1 MDELTT
7 LRQNVETVRSR
18 MADALAK
25 AGRKEGD
32 VLLRGFLCGLLLCAA
47 SKTRT
52 PATVRLS
59 AQLDIDLF
67 GENHVQELVEK
78 TDAGAYLQKPAHMIG
93 HLQTNKVKQTVGRAA
108 LIQSVDSDRLLK
120 AIQKEAAK
128 QDLCQDVLLEV
139 NIGGEA
145 SKSGVA
151 PEALW
156 PLMEAAEALPNLRVR
171 GLMAIPPADLS
182 EDDARR
188 AFAAMRT
195 LFEQAQGRG
204 YTRARLD
211 ILSMGMSDDF
221 AAAILEGSTMVRV
234 GTAIYGARYYPPKA
248 TV

>member
-1 MDELTT
+1 MVELTT

-32 VLLRGFLCGLLLCAA
+32 VLLCAA

-128 QDLCQDVLLEV
+128 QDLCQDILLEV

>member
-32 VLLRGFLCGLLLCAA
+32 VLLCAA
-47 SKTRT
+47 SQTRT

-128 QDLCQDVLLEV
+128 QDLCQDILLEV

-188 AFAAMRT
+188 AFSAMRT

>member
-1 MDELTT
+1 M
-7 LRQNVETVRSR
+7 
-18 MADALAK
+18 
-25 AGRKEGD
+25 
-32 VLLRGFLCGLLLCAA
+32 
-47 SKTRT
+47 
-52 PATVRLS
+52 
-59 AQLDIDLF
+59 
-67 GENHVQELVEK
+67 QELVEK
-78 TDAGAYLQKPAHMIG
+78 TDADAYLQKPAHMIG

-182 EDDARR
+182 EDEARR

-234 GTAIYGARYYPPKA
+234 GTAIYGARYYPPKV

>member
-32 VLLRGFLCGLLLCAA
+32 VLLCAA

-93 HLQTNKVKQTVGRAA
+93 HLQTNKVKYLVGVVD
-108 LIQSVDSDRLLK
+108 LIESVDRPELLEC
-120 AIQKEAAK
+120 IEK
-128 QDLCQDVLLEV
+128 QAEKVGVVQNILFEV
-139 NIGGEA
+139 NIGAEE
-145 SKSGVA
+145 SKSGFTPA
-151 PEALW
+151 
-156 PLMEAAEALPNLRVR
+156 EAAALAARMADFPHVALK
-171 GLMAIPPADLS
+171 GLMAIPPVS
-182 EDDARR
+182 EFPGENCRYFAEMRNLFVDIR
-188 AFAAMRT
+188 AKKYDNVSM
-195 LFEQAQGRG
+195 EC
-204 YTRARLD
+204 
-211 ILSMGMSDDF
+211 LSMGMSDDF
-221 AAAILEGSTMVRV
+221 TDAIAEGSTMVRI
-234 GTAIYGARYYPPKA
+234 GTAIFGKRNYN
-248 TV
+248 V

>member
-32 VLLRGFLCGLLLCAA
+32 VLLCAA

-128 QDLCQDVLLEV
+128 QDLCQDILLEV

-151 PEALW
+151 P
-156 PLMEAAEALPNLRVR
+156 EALPNLRVR

>member
-1 MDELTT
+1 M
-7 LRQNVETVRSR
+7 
-18 MADALAK
+18 
-25 AGRKEGD
+25 
-32 VLLRGFLCGLLLCAA
+32 
-47 SKTRT
+47 
-52 PATVRLS
+52 
-59 AQLDIDLF
+59 
-67 GENHVQELVEK
+67 
-78 TDAGAYLQKPAHMIG
+78 
-93 HLQTNKVKQTVGRAA
+93 
-108 LIQSVDSDRLLK
+108 DSDRLLK

-128 QDLCQDVLLEV
+128 QDLCQDILLEV

-188 AFAAMRT
+188 TFAAMRT

>member
-32 VLLRGFLCGLLLCAA
+32 VLLFAA

-59 AQLDIDLF
+59 
-67 GENHVQELVEK
+67 
-78 TDAGAYLQKPAHMIG
+78 
-93 HLQTNKVKQTVGRAA
+93 
-108 LIQSVDSDRLLK
+108 
-120 AIQKEAAK
+120 
-128 QDLCQDVLLEV
+128 
-139 NIGGEA
+139 
-145 SKSGVA
+145 
-151 PEALW
+151 
-156 PLMEAAEALPNLRVR
+156 
-171 GLMAIPPADLS
+171 
-182 EDDARR
+182 
-188 AFAAMRT
+188 
-195 LFEQAQGRG
+195 
-204 YTRARLD
+204 ARLD

>member
-7 LRQNVETVRSR
+7 LRQNVETVR
-18 MADALAK
+18 
-25 AGRKEGD
+25 KEGD
-32 VLLRGFLCGLLLCAA
+32 VLLGAA

-188 AFAAMRT
+188 AFSAMRT

>member
-32 VLLRGFLCGLLLCAA
+32 VLLCAA

-128 QDLCQDVLLEV
+128 QDLCQDILLEV

-156 PLMEAAEALPNLRVR
+156 PLMETAEALPNLRVR

-195 LFEQAQGRG
+195 LFEQTQSRG

>member
-25 AGRKEGD
+25 AGRKEGG
-32 VLLRGFLCGLLLCAA
+32 VLLCAA

-128 QDLCQDVLLEV
+128 QDLCQDILLEV

-188 AFAAMRT
+188 AFSAMRT

>member
-1 MDELTT
+1 
-7 LRQNVETVRSR
+7 

-32 VLLRGFLCGLLLCAA
+32 VLLCAA

-78 TDAGAYLQKPAHMIG
+78 TDAGAYLQKPAHMFG

-108 LIQSVDSDRLLK
+108 LIHSVDSDRLLK

-128 QDLCQDVLLEV
+128 QDLCQDILLEV

>member
-7 LRQNVETVRSR
+7 LRQNVEAVRSR
-18 MADALAK
+18 MAEALAK

-32 VLLRGFLCGLLLCAA
+32 GLLCAA

-52 PATVRLS
+52 PDTVRLS

-128 QDLCQDVLLEV
+128 QDLCQDILLEV

>member
-32 VLLRGFLCGLLLCAA
+32 VLLCAA

-195 LFEQAQGRG
+195 LFEQAQDRG

>member
-32 VLLRGFLCGLLLCAA
+32 VLLCAA

-128 QDLCQDVLLEV
+128 QDLCQDILLEV

-195 LFEQAQGRG
+195 LFEQAQDRG

>member
-32 VLLRGFLCGLLLCAA
+32 VLLCAA

-120 AIQKEAAK
+120 AIQKEAVK
-128 QDLCQDVLLEV
+128 QELCQDILLEV

-195 LFEQAQGRG
+195 LFEQAQDRG

>member
-7 LRQNVETVRSR
+7 LRQNVEAVRSR

-32 VLLRGFLCGLLLCAA
+32 VLLCAA

-52 PATVRLS
+52 PDTVRLS

-128 QDLCQDVLLEV
+128 QDLCQDILLEV

-234 GTAIYGARYYPPKA
+234 GTAIYGARYYPPRA